1 MAQPLLR
8 CGPYVSI
15 GGGALQTQ
23 MFSYDSVDTSFH
35 LGPSLE
41 VPAGYDFGDFRADL
55 SYVYGSSAAE
65 NTSL

>member
-1 MAQPLLR
+1 MAQLLPSR
-8 CGPYVSI
+8 GPYLSI

-23 MFSYDSVDTSFH
+23 TFSYDNVDTSFH

-41 VPAGYDFGDFRADL
+41 VAAGYNFGDFKADL